1 MGAKDCCRRM
11 YFWLMVILDGTDL
24 LSDWLLYVD
33 VRLTEK
39 GLVYGPPGD
48 AVVHSLLAFS
58 VIGTVLFLFE
68 ALNLWRDVFR
78 GNAFVDVD
86 LVSAITIWLE
96 DLPQIAINVYIV
108 WCREDPISYF
118 QFLKAAVMLLGL
130 VIRIFFL
137 CGNYIHKNTR
147 CNDSKCRRRKGYR
160 AMVMI
165 GLFINAALASC
176 VFVFT
181 QTHRQPS
188 GDLEFQLPDTVFEDK
203 YDDQRYFQN
212 VSVFV
217 HLPDF
222 DSAHVTANNGQQVNW
237 VRLMSINDVRGN
249 VDDTISYKYGYQKS
263 ATNLEMALWKRVD
276 KGGQRQQTGSWE
288 LRECCLL
295 DLQTGSLTMVS
306 TDVCQSP
313 AFIAK
318 PTFVYI
324 TFSFVKP
331 DFLFKRRIFGDIRYN
346 IKVGNDGKCL
356 DYDNIT
362 DNVNQAAN
370 KPIIHYYRTAAS
382 LSTSTSHL
390 VQDAG
395 GPRFFRNDGDDL
407 MDVATLW
414 KTGWGNCE
422 SSGSGG
428 PTLARDIVTGC
439 D

>member
-1 MGAKDCCRRM
+1 M
-11 YFWLMVILDGTDL
+11 YFWLMVILD
-24 LSDWLLYVD
+24 
-33 VRLTEK
+33 
-39 GLVYGPPGD
+39 
-48 AVVHSLLAFS
+48 

-160 AMVMI
+160 ALVMI

-263 ATNLEMALWKRVD
+263 ATNLEMALWKR
-276 KGGQRQQTGSWE
+276 
-288 LRECCLL
+288 
-295 DLQTGSLTMVS
+295 TGSLTMVS

-428 PTLARDIVTGC
+428 PTLARDIFFFFWFFSQ
-439 D
+439 